1 MFSLFVSSLKHSQN
15 KSALVES
22 KFRKKKT
29 NFTKYSVHSSWILA
43 IAVFS
48 DQKIFLSC

>member
-22 KFRKKKT
+22 KFRKKK